1 MRVYLSTH
9 FQSYTAGKG
18 CVEAR
23 GATAA
28 AVLLDLERQFPGL
41 RFRVIDEQDHVRRH
55 VKLYVNLASI
65 EDLAT
70 PISAADELHVLGALS
85 GG

>member
-1 MRVYLSTH
+1 MRVNLSSH
-9 FQSYTAGKG
+9 FRSYTASKPQ
-18 CVEAR
+18 VEAR
-23 GATAA
+23 GTTVGEVMAD
-28 AVLLDLERQFPGL
+28 LDRRFPGL

-55 VKLYVNLASI
+55 VKVFVNLASI

-70 PISAADELHVLGALS
+70 PVTEADELTVLGALS

>member
-1 MRVYLSTH
+1 MHVHLSTH
-9 FQSYTAGKG
+9 FRAYTSGEAR
-18 CVEAR
+18 VEAS
-23 GATAA
+23 GSTVAE
-28 AVLLDLERQFPGL
+28 VFEDLDRRFPGL

-55 VKLYVNLASI
+55 IKVFVNLQMI

-70 PISAADELHVLGALS
+70 PVSEADELHVIGALS

>member
-1 MRVYLSTH
+1 MRVHLSTH
-9 FQSYTAGKG
+9 FRSYTANRPT
-18 CVEAR
+18 VDAQ
-23 GATAA
+23 GATVGE
-28 AVLLDLERQFPGL
+28 VLRDLDRRFPGL

-55 VKLYVNLASI
+55 VAMYVNRDAC

-70 PISAADELHVLGALS
+70 PVTEADELHVLGALS